1 MCIAQ
6 FAKASSLKKIR
17 PIILIVWVIGRVEK
31 TPKKRVR
38 KIKLKKIS
46 FVLNKYETVTHISIF
61 QALFR
66 SIVFRYVAFVTKKV
80 MSFFRFFFQRSDFF
94 PR

>member
-31 TPKKRVR
+31 TPKKGSE
-38 KIKLKKIS
+38 KLKKIS

-66 SIVFRYVAFVTKKV
+66 NTVFRYVALITKKV
-80 MSFFRFFFQRSDFF
+80 MSFFRFFFQRSNFF